1 LVNKNRLIIGI
12 ILILIISVIFYFKLD
27 IFFISLV
34 FLLLIYDLI
43 KSKIIEIN
51 KLFIIIFIYSIYLL
65 IFSYFDLFNLTLIF
79 LYITSAIFSLISDKF
94 RKYLF
99 AFTVLLNVIFF
110 YLLLDLDRTLIFFI
124 IFISFLNDTCAYF
137 FGSYFKGPLIAPSIS
152 PNKTWSGTL
161 ISFFIS
167 FSTLLIFDYSFFFS
181 LIVAVTLFFGDLYFS
196 FIKRKFLIKDF
207 SNLLL
212 SHGGFLDRF
221 DSILPVIFLF
231 YVYYSYII

>member
-1 LVNKNRLIIGI
+1 MVNKNRLIIG
-12 ILILIISVIFYFKLD
+12 LILISIISIFFYFKLD

-34 FLLLIYDLI
+34 CLLSVYDLI
-43 KSKIIEIN
+43 KSKIIAIT
-51 KLFIIIFIYSIYLL
+51 KLFIL
-65 IFSYFDLFNLTLIF
+65 IFFYSIF
-79 LYITSAIFSLISDKF
+79 LYITSYFNLLNLTLIFIYIASIIFSLISDKF

-99 AFTVLLNVIFF
+99 VLSILSNFIFF
-110 YLLLDLDRTLIFFI
+110 YLLLDLDRTLIYFI
-124 IFISFLNDTCAYF
+124 IFISFLNDSSAYI

-161 ISFFIS
+161 SSIFIS

-181 LIVAVTLFFGDLYFS
+181 FFVAVTLFFGDLYFS

-207 SNLLL
+207 SNILL

-221 DSILPVIFLF
+221 DSILPVIFVF
-231 YVYYSYII
+231 YFNYSYFI

>member
-1 LVNKNRLIIGI
+1 MVNKNRLIIGI

-79 LYITSAIFSLISDKF
+79 LYITSAIFSLISDKL

-137 FGSYFKGPLIAPSIS
+137 FGSYFKGPLIAPLIS